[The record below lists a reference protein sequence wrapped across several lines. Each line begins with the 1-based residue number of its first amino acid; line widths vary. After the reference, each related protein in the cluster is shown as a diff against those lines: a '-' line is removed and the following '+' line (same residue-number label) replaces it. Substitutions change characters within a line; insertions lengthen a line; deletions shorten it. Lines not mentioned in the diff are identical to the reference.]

1 MKKATSTGLI
11 VLFIMFLASCAPPS
25 SLKAGSA
32 TAESLIRLL
41 PKTALGVIAI
51 DVHRGLATAF
61 VSKMLQDPKA
71 KQKYD
76 EFVKLAGIDPM
87 KDVYFV
93 VMGLTA
99 TPNATGQ
106 EGGVIVNLKYNKD
119 NFLAAMKEKAP
130 EFKSESYN
138 GVTLYSNLDGSETKQ
153 TTRAAFL
160 DDSNIL
166 FGSEAGV
173 KGIIDVH
180 QKKTE
185 SVMKNAAMAGIFKKV
200 DQSAMAWVAFSV
212 PPDLIK
218 KGAESIP
225 QLKVLE
231 GVTALTIS
239 FDYRL
244 SNFIADIRTAGG
256 TKEQNTSLAS
266 ALNGLKGLGAMMG
279 GQEPALADLLS
290 AIEIT
295 SGQDFVRLYI
305 SVSADVMDKLGKAAQ
320 AKAGDFMNKKKDAPA
335 EEKPAEEK
343 PEVKK

>member
-1 MKKATSTGLI
+1 MKKATSIGSI
-11 VLFIMFLASCAPPS
+11 VLFTVFLASCAPAS
-25 SLKAGSA
+25 SIKAGSA

-41 PKTALGVIAI
+41 PKTTMGVFAI
-51 DVHRGLATAF
+51 DVHRGMATAS
-61 VSKMLQDPKA
+61 VSKMLQDPQA

-76 EFVKLAGIDPM
+76 DFVKMIGLDPM

-99 TPNATGQ
+99 APNAMSG

-119 NFLAAMKEKAP
+119 SFLAAMKEKAP
-130 EFKSESYN
+130 EFQSESYN
-138 GVTLYSNLDGSETKQ
+138 GLTIYSNLDGTETKQ

-173 KGIIDVH
+173 KGVIDVH
-180 QKKTE
+180 QKKAE
-185 SVMKNAAMAGIFKKV
+185 SVMKNAAMAGVLKKV
-200 DQSAMAWVAFSV
+200 DKAALAWGAFSL
-212 PPDLIK
+212 PPDLVQ
-218 KGAESIP
+218 KGIESIP
-225 QLKVLE
+225 QLKVIE
-231 GVTALTIS
+231 GVTAMTMS

-256 TKEQNTSLAS
+256 TKEQNDNLAS
-266 ALNGLKGLGAMMG
+266 TLNGLKGLGAMLAA
-279 GQEPALADLLS
+279 QEPAAGDLLN

-305 SVSADVMDKLGKAAQ
+305 SISEEAMDKLGKAAQ
-320 AKAGDFMNKKKDAPA
+320 AKVGDFMKTKKDAPG
-335 EEKPAEEK
+335 EEK

>member
-1 MKKATSTGLI
+1 MKKTASIGLI
-11 VLFIMFLASCAPPS
+11 VLFTVFLASCAPPS
-25 SLKAGSA
+25 SIKAGSA

-41 PKTALGVIAI
+41 PKSAGGVFAI
-51 DVHRGLATAF
+51 DVHRGMATAS
-61 VSKMLQDPKA
+61 VSKMLQDPNA

-76 EFVKLAGIDPM
+76 EFVKMAGIDPV

-93 VMGLTA
+93 VIGLTA
-99 TPNATGQ
+99 APNGLGQ

-119 NFLAAMKEKAP
+119 SFLAIMKDKAP
-130 EFKSESYN
+130 GFQSASYN
-138 GVTLYSNLDGSETKQ
+138 GVTIYSNLDGTGTKPS
-153 TTRAAFL
+153 TLAAFL

-180 QKKTE
+180 QKKAE
-185 SVMKNAAMAGIFKKV
+185 SVMKNAAMAGVLKKV
-200 DQSAMAWVAFSV
+200 DKAAMAWGAFSV

-218 KGAESIP
+218 KGAESMP

-231 GVTALTIS
+231 GVTALTMS

-256 TKEQNTSLAS
+256 TKEQNTNLAS
-266 ALNGLKGLGAMMG
+266 TLNGLKGLGAMMG
-279 GQEPALADLLS
+279 GQEPALADLLNG
-290 AIEIT
+290 IEIS
-295 SGQDFVRLYI
+295 SGQDFVRLYV
-305 SVSADVMDKLGKAAQ
+305 SVSEDVMDKLGKAAQ
-320 AKAGDFMNKKKDAPA
+320 AKAGDFMNKKKGA
-335 EEKPAEEK
+335 PAEEK

>member
-11 VLFIMFLASCAPPS
+11 VLFAMFLASCAPPLS
-25 SLKAGSA
+25 IKAGSA
-32 TAESLIRLL
+32 TAESLVRLL

-51 DVHRGLATAF
+51 DVNRAMATPS
-61 VSKMLQDPKA
+61 VSKMLQNPQA

-76 EFVKLAGIDPM
+76 EFVKLTGIDPM

-106 EGGVIVNLKYNKD
+106 EGGGIVNLKYNKD
-119 NFLAAMKEKAP
+119 SFLAIMKEKAP
-130 EFKSESYN
+130 EFQSESYN
-138 GVTLYSNLDGSETKQ
+138 GVAIYSNLDGAKTKQ
-153 TTRAAFL
+153 TTWAAFL

-180 QKKTE
+180 QKKAE
-185 SVMKNAAMAGIFKKV
+185 SVMKNAAMAGILKSV
-200 DQSAMAWVAFSV
+200 DKAAMAWGAFSI
-212 PPDLIK
+212 PPDLVK

-244 SNFIADIRTAGG
+244 SKFIADIRTAGG

-266 ALNGLKGLGAMMG
+266 TLNGLKGLGAMMG
-279 GQEPALADLLS
+279 GQEPALAELLNG
-290 AIEIT
+290 IEIS
-295 SGQDFVRLYI
+295 SGQDFVRLYV
-305 SVSADVMDKLGKAAQ
+305 SVSEDVMDKLGKAAQ
-320 AKAGDFMNKKKDAPA
+320 AKAEDFMKKKKDAPA
-335 EEKPAEEK
+335 EEKP
-343 PEVKK
+343 EVKK